1 MVTVK
6 QKIPRYLTVEEVRRL
21 KNQPLIEEEYWR
33 KELRKKRSDG
43 AKWLK
48 RLRNKVFNA
57 KRDYA
62 ILTIFYSSGI
72 RLSELIAIDVGDV
85 NLDRAVVRVLGKGAL
100 EREGELTDE
109 AIKALSSYLKARRF
123 WNGNNNNALFL
134 TRVGERIKKRDI
146 ETRIEQYGE
155 KAGIRQKVT
164 PHMLRHSIATHLL
177 DNGMDIRRVQH
188 FLGHRSIA
196 STQIY
201 THIIDRRQKEEIR
214 KYHPDSSGN

>member
-85 NLDRAVVRVLGKGAL
+85 NLDRAVVRVLGKGGL
-100 EREGELTDE
+100 EREGELTDA
-109 AIKALSSYLKARRF
+109 AIKALRSYLKARRF
-123 WNGNNNNALFL
+123 WNGNNHKALFL
-134 TRVGERIKKRDI
+134 TRVGERIKKRDV
-146 ETRIEQYGE
+146 ERKVEEYAQR
-155 KAGIRQKVT
+155 AGIREKAT

-177 DNGMDIRRVQH
+177 DNGMDISRVQH
-188 FLGHRSIA
+188 FLGHKSIA

-214 KYHPDSSGN
+214 RYHPDSRIG